1 MRINNTFEK
10 EIKEN
15 LYLIESIKNPLIK
28 ARSESNLKW
37 FIRKAVK
44 NKYYYYLCTIITI
57 LCPIISE
64 IILLL
69 PIQNNTYPRVISG
82 IVLGISSLVAALLP
96 LFDFRKKW
104 GIYRNQAEELK
115 TILVE
120 MSGND
125 GKNEN
130 DLLHKM
136 EESVRETHEN
146 WMEPFKTDK

>member
-1 MRINNTFEK
+1 M
-10 EIKEN
+10 
-15 LYLIESIKNPLIK
+15 
-28 ARSESNLKW
+28 
-37 FIRKAVK
+37 K

-146 WMEPFKTDK
+146 WMEPFKTDKGTEEGAAMGINKNLECHVSFTIERQLSRFSYGGFTEL